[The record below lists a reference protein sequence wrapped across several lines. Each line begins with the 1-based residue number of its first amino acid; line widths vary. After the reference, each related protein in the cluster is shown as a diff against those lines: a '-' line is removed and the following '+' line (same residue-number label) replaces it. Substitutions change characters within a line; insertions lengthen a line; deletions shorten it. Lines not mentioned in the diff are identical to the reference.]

1 MRTINIITAVC
12 LVYMAGLVVALF
24 IHAIRLDKLDRFR
37 FFKNFKKGNF
47 VWIYFVAIPL
57 YMLGMYFNG
66 QHGVGLFLNAVKS
79 AVEIVVLKYE
89 YDAVVVLAEANAF
102 YMGVVYLCFV
112 LVAINAGMFTFAI
125 FGEKTINAVRLG
137 SIRNSKHVYVLVGYN
152 DRTRMIIDSIVEKN
166 KNAKGKKNKVV
177 LLGSVDGD
185 VMDEL
190 FTAGVAVK
198 QIDENGLYGTLQKL
212 CGKFENKIV
221 NVILNAENDTLNLV
235 YCEELSKIVAN
246 TDYNSWSIDN
256 PKGIIAYVFGDEQ
269 NEYAFTRLVEKTNGC
284 VRYVN
289 KYKLVAMDFLDKYPL
304 TKFMTE
310 EHLDYSTATI
320 RPDVDVNVVM
330 IGFGKT
336 GQQLFLTSVQN
347 NQFMTVKDEKVEHKK
362 VNYFVYDKLESEND
376 KNLNHNYYRF
386 TKEFKSKFS
395 GDGIENNRRSEE
407 IFAKLEGKESRENYL
422 PLPDDPANVS
432 FKKID
437 INDTKFYEEIKG
449 NLVPKDE
456 KAKKNTAADD
466 EDVKEN
472 PAEKEKKKAVNSV
485 IIAFGNDLDNLD
497 LAEKIAV
504 KVKEWGLDNNTKIFV
519 KIRDDDLYNNVLKED
534 YEKNGEFIVFGSEKD
549 TVYNVDKVVNH
560 EIDVLARR
568 RHVCYESE
576 YAKEGSTAEKIEKDA
591 INKWYG
597 VYAQYKRESNVY
609 ACMALRMKL
618 NLMGYDY
625 DKISSLL
632 EDKTKEFM
640 VFYQQGDE
648 IVYQLDEK
656 KQIKKLQDKPQVD
669 YGTCVFPVNTL
680 RNNLA
685 KQEHERW
692 NAYMICCGFIPAS
705 RAEIKDYLLENNKD
719 EFEKSYRK
727 HGNLTTYDGLID
739 FKTLK
744 SETVNKELKDCDVIK
759 YDYQIID
766 DVEWLL
772 KKRGCKIVKLNK

>member
-1 MRTINIITAVC
+1 MC
-12 LVYMAGLVVALF
+12 LAYMVGLVVALF

-57 YMLGMYFNG
+57 YMMGMFFDG
-66 QHGVGLFLNAVKS
+66 QRGVGLFLNAVKS

-89 YDAVVVLAEANAF
+89 YDAVVGLAETNAF

-125 FGEKTINAVRLG
+125 FGERAINAARLR
-137 SIRNSKHVYVLVGYN
+137 SVKSSKHVYVLVGYN

-166 KNAKGKKNKVV
+166 NKTKGEKDKVV
-177 LLGSVDGD
+177 LLGTVDND

-198 QIDENGLYGTLQKL
+198 RFDENGLQSTLQKL

-221 NVILNAENDTLNLV
+221 NVILNEENDTLNLV
-235 YCEELSKIVAN
+235 YCEELSKIVAK

-269 NEYAFTRLVEKTNGC
+269 NEYAFTRLVEKTKGC

-310 EHLDYSTATI
+310 EHLDYQTATL

-336 GQQLFLTSVQN
+336 GQQLFLASVQN
-347 NQFMTVKDEKVEHKK
+347 NQFMTVKDGKVEHKK
-362 VNYFVYDKLESEND
+362 VDYFIYDKLESEND
-376 KNLNHNYYRF
+376 KDLNHNYYRF
-386 TKEFKSKFS
+386 TKEFKSNFPDDADS
-395 GDGIENNRRSEE
+395 SYHRRGEE

-422 PLPDDPANVS
+422 PFPDDPANVT
-432 FKKID
+432 FTKID
-437 INDTKFYEEIKG
+437 INDTEFYENI
-449 NLVPKDE
+449 
-456 KAKKNTAADD
+456 KKNLTADGD
-466 EDVKEN
+466 
-472 PAEKEKKKAVNSV
+472 KKAVNSV

-497 LAEKIAV
+497 FAEKIAV
-504 KVKEWGLDNNTKIFV
+504 KVKEWGLDKNTKIFV
-519 KIRDDDLYNNVLKED
+519 KIRNDDLHDNVLEED
-534 YEKNGEFIVFGSEKD
+534 YEKNGEFIVFGSEKN

-568 RHVCYESE
+568 RHVCYQ
-576 YAKEGSTAEKIEKDA
+576 AGGSNTGKSAETIEKNA

-625 DKISSLL
+625 DDINSPL

-640 VFYQQGDE
+640 AFYQQGDE
-648 IVYQLDEK
+648 IVYQRDENNR
-656 KQIKKLQDKPQVD
+656 IITVQDNPQVD
-669 YGTCVFPVNTL
+669 YGTCDFPVNTR

-705 RAEIKDYLLENNKD
+705 KAEIKEYLLNGNKD
-719 EFEKSYRK
+719 GFEKSFRK
-727 HGNLTTYDGLID
+727 HGNLTTYDGLIE
-739 FKTLK
+739 FREYS
-744 SETVNKELKDCDVIK
+744 SEIVGDTIVNCDVIK